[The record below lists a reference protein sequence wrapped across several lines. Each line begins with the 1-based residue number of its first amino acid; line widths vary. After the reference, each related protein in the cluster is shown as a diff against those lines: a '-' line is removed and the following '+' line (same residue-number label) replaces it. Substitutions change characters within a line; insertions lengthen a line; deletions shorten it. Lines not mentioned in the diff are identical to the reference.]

1 MFDSH
6 AHYDDKQFDEDR
18 DTLIP
23 ELFAL
28 GVEGF
33 LNASSDI
40 ASSIRSLELANKY
53 QNVYAAVG
61 IHPHEASEV
70 SEDWE
75 QALEQLLTD
84 KKAVAIGEIG
94 LDYHYDF
101 SPRDVQKRIFERQ
114 MELARRLNLPV
125 VIHDREAHG
134 DTLAMIDSFPEVRG
148 VLHSFSGSYEMAEYL
163 VKRGWYISYS
173 GSVTFKT
180 AEKLRSSV
188 KAVPTN
194 RVMCETDAPYLSPVP
209 ERGKRNDSYRMRHTV
224 EMLANIYGV
233 SFEEMSDI
241 CRNNAYS
248 LFGIVK

>member
-18 DTLIP
+18 DILISS
-23 ELFAL
+23 LFEQ
-28 GVEGF
+28 GVKGF

-40 ASSIRSLELANKY
+40 ASSYASLALAHKY
-53 QNVYAAVG
+53 ENAYAAVG
-61 IHPHEASEV
+61 IHPHEAAEV
-70 SEDWE
+70 SEDWLNE
-75 QALEQLLTD
+75 LDKISSD

-101 SPRDVQKRIFERQ
+101 SPRDIQMKVFEAQ
-114 MELARRLNLPV
+114 MAFAEEKNMPV

-134 DTLAMIDSFPEVRG
+134 DTLAVIDKFPNVKG

-163 VKRGWYISYS
+163 VRKGWYISFS

-180 AEKLRSSV
+180 AEKLRHAV
-188 KAVPTN
+188 TAVPID
-194 RVMCETDAPYLSPVP
+194 RVMCETDAPYLTPVP
-209 ERGKRNDSYRMRHTV
+209 LRGKRNDSVKMRHTV
-224 EMLANIYGV
+224 EKLAEIYGI
-233 SFEEMSDI
+233 SFEEMAEI
-241 CRNNAYS
+241 CLNNAYT

>member
-18 DTLIP
+18 DILISS
-23 ELFAL
+23 LFEQ
-28 GVEGF
+28 GVKGF

-40 ASSIRSLELANKY
+40 ASSYASLALAHKY
-53 QNVYAAVG
+53 ENVYAAVG
-61 IHPHEASEV
+61 IHPHEAAEV
-70 SEDWE
+70 SEDWLNE
-75 QALEQLLTD
+75 LDKISSD

-101 SPRDVQKRIFERQ
+101 SPRDIQMKVFEAQ
-114 MELARRLNLPV
+114 MAFAEKKNMPV

-134 DTLAMIDSFPEVRG
+134 DTLAVIDKFPNVKG

-163 VKRGWYISYS
+163 VRKGWYISFS

-180 AEKLRSSV
+180 AEKLRHAV
-188 KAVPTN
+188 TAVPID
-194 RVMCETDAPYLSPVP
+194 RVMCETDAPYLTPVP
-209 ERGKRNDSYRMRHTV
+209 FRGKRNDSVKMRHTV
-224 EMLANIYGV
+224 EKLAEIYGI
-233 SFEEMSDI
+233 SFEEMAEI
-241 CRNNAYS
+241 CLNNAYT

>member
-23 ELFAL
+23 ELFSL

-40 ASSIRSLELANKY
+40 ESSLRSLALAHKY
-53 QNVYAAVG
+53 KNVYAGVG
-61 IHPHEASEV
+61 IHPHEAAEV
-70 SEDWE
+70 PENWE
-75 QALEQLLTD
+75 EQISQLLKD
-84 KKAVAIGEIG
+84 EKAVAIGEIG

-101 SPRDVQKRIFERQ
+101 SPRDVQKQVFEAQ
-114 MELARRLNLPV
+114 MRLAEQYDIPV
-125 VIHDREAHG
+125 IIHDREAHG
-134 DTLAMIDSFPEVRG
+134 DTIAVIDRFPNVRG

-163 VKRGWYISYS
+163 VKKGWYISYS

-180 AEKLRSSV
+180 AEKLRASV
-188 KAVPTN
+188 KAVPIDS
-194 RVMCETDAPYLSPVP
+194 VMCETDAPYLSPVP

-224 EMLANIYGV
+224 EMLGSIYGV
-233 SFEEMSDI
+233 SFEEMANI
-241 CRNNAYS
+241 CRNNAYT